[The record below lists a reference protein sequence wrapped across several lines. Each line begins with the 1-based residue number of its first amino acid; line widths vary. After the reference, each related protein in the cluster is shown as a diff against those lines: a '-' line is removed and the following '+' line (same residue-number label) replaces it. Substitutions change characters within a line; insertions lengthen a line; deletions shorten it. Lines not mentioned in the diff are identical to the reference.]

1 MRLKYISRKVD
12 SIREKYN
19 ESDPFVLAKAM
30 GVMLVYQP
38 MGNFEKACKGFFIT
52 QSRRRSIT
60 INSDLPK
67 VIQRII
73 CAHELGH
80 AALHANT
87 PGIDAFHDFNLFD
100 SVSVTEHE
108 ANIFAAE
115 LLLKDQDVLELLND
129 DISFFDAAAALS
141 VPPELLDFKFRVLK
155 RKGYK
160 IVDPPIQAGSK
171 FLRDIEVNIR
181 EE

>member
-1 MRLKYISRKVD
+1 MRLKYISGKVD
-12 SIREKYN
+12 TIRTKHN

-30 GVMLVYQP
+30 GVLLTYQA
-38 MGNFEKACKGFFIT
+38 MGNSEKSCKGFFIT
-52 QSRRRSIT
+52 QSRRKSIT
-60 INSDLPK
+60 INSDLPE

-80 AALHANT
+80 AALHAKT

-108 ANIFAAE
+108 ANVFAAE
-115 LLLKDQDVLELLND
+115 LLLKDEDVLELLND
-129 DISFFDAAAALS
+129 DMSFFDAAAALS

-160 IVDPPIQAGSK
+160 IVDSPIQAGSK
-171 FLRDIEVNIR
+171 FLRDIEVNVH